1 MHSHSKQ
8 SSKQQQPLTAPTLSS
23 LSLSLS
29 LLSLSLSQLEE
40 DAMMVMQSYEK
51 CQKELEEKVEELKSM
66 QTKYEDF
73 KAVVAKVRTVE
84 VEMEAQMEDYVRA
97 AKDNAGGGGDH
108 ETPEKIIQTLLT
120 VSRLRDTITI

>member
-1 MHSHSKQ
+1 MVFDGFLMGWHHCK
-8 SSKQQQPLTAPTLSS
+8 SSSAARLAYRQR
-23 LSLSLS
+23 
-29 LLSLSLSQLEE
+29 
-40 DAMMVMQSYEK
+40 MMVMQSYEK

-97 AKDNAGGGGDH
+97 AKDNAAKAKH
-108 ETPEKIIQTLLT
+108 WAAKLEALKEKVTKEAA
-120 VSRLRDTITI
+120 D